1 MNNIDWNFVH
11 KIIKKQIDK
20 FDRKFTINELEKK
33 MLEKK
38 QAAMK
43 VIINNKIVKV
53 IRMDDQF
60 KNNRKNHLENFLKQV
75 ALKYPAINT
84 TIYCNVYDWGC
95 KDDKDYPFFT
105 MSSYRGSKNFIIPD
119 YLFLRDYN
127 KCSGRNND
135 QISMNK
141 LIEKYHDYKKKFED
155 KNNKCFFR
163 AGTAKNKTIIEMF
176 NNHNF
181 VDAKWSKDC
190 FLTYDEMFS
199 YRYVISHYM
208 RWDSVYMF
216 LRSNLFVFMYD
227 GWDQYLWYDLFL
239 NKNEH
244 YFSFKTLK
252 EFEEN
257 LEKIKNNEI
266 LYKKIIKKRNEITD
280 NYFNID
286 FAIDYMGKLLLEY
299 QKLIN

>member
-1 MNNIDWNFVH
+1 
-11 KIIKKQIDK
+11 
-20 FDRKFTINELEKK
+20 
-33 MLEKK
+33 
-38 QAAMK
+38 
-43 VIINNKIVKV
+43 
-53 IRMDDQF
+53 
-60 KNNRKNHLENFLKQV
+60 
-75 ALKYPAINT
+75 
-84 TIYCNVYDWGC
+84 
-95 KDDKDYPFFT
+95 
-105 MSSYRGSKNFIIPD
+105 
-119 YLFLRDYN
+119 
-127 KCSGRNND
+127 
-135 QISMNK
+135 
-141 LIEKYHDYKKKFED
+141 
-155 KNNKCFFR
+155 
-163 AGTAKNKTIIEMF
+163 
-176 NNHNF
+176 
-181 VDAKWSKDC
+181 
-190 FLTYDEMFS
+190 
-199 YRYVISHYM
+199 M